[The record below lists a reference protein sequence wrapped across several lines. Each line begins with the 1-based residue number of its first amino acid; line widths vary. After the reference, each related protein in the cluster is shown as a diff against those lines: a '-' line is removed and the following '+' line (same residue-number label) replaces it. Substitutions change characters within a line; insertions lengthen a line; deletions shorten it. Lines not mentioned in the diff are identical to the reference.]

1 MRKTGYLISI
11 VGLLLIFAVKVGG
24 ANRDR
29 RRLRVVRM
37 WDHKREDWLRHL
49 PV

>member
-11 VGLLLIFAVKVGG
+11 VGLLLVLAVKIGR

-29 RRLRVVRM
+29 RRLRAGRI
-37 WDHKREDWLRHL
+37 WQHKREDWLRHL
-49 PV
+49 PA